1 MTQTKT
7 TENTLKIGRVIK
19 APPERVYNAFLD
31 PDQLAKWM
39 PPSGY
44 TGRIDKLEP
53 RVGGSW
59 HGSFTSIDKKES
71 HSFGGKYLEL
81 VPHERIVHTDRFDT
95 DAPQMQGEMTVT
107 VTLEEVPEGT
117 RLTVVQENIPK
128 VIPLEDARTGWT
140 STLENLARLVEM

>member
-1 MTQTKT
+1 MTT
-7 TENTLKIGRVIK
+7 TDPSQTLKMSRVIK
-19 APPERVYNAFLD
+19 APRERIYNAFLD

-44 TGRIDKLEP
+44 TGRIDRLEP
-53 RVGGSW
+53 HIGGSW

-95 DAPQMQGEMTVT
+95 DHPGMKDEMKVT

-117 RLTVVQENIPK
+117 RVTIVQENIPK
-128 VIPLEDARTGWT
+128 AIPLEDARTGWT
-140 STLENLARLVEM
+140 STLENLARLVEF